1 MGQRFSPTTVWYH
14 CQASGL
20 MGSPTVPR
28 TFRDSRPVLETQR
41 QGHGSKP
48 TKPLGMFELSVGVR
62 GPHFCTGSLPYF
74 ISILMAVGAV

>member
-1 MGQRFSPTTVWYH
+1 
-14 CQASGL
+14 

-28 TFRDSRPVLETQR
+28 TFRDSRPDLQRRSSGKRFQPNPTQPF
-41 QGHGSKP
+41 H
-48 TKPLGMFELSVGVR
+48 LGMGKVSVGVR